1 MAKLQERAERMK
13 STLNTR
19 TIIVIALALSS
30 IVVIRQNITTQLG
43 VIIMAL
49 ILLVLQEER
58 RAIFSRLTGRLKHF
72 WIAFLAIMILQV
84 LFRRDG
90 DVIFQFHILKITQTG
105 IYYGITVAL
114 RLINLILIADLLF
127 RISSAEYM
135 LAFKAWHIPFEISFL
150 ITTVI
155 RFIPDYYRLFLAYR
169 ETLYLRNIEIRKL
182 SIKNKLSVLVALLIP
197 VLTANLAD
205 VKSRAVAL
213 DMKAFRL
220 YPQRTYLH
228 EARLR
233 GQDYLIQFLSLIIFL
248 FVILVF

>member
-1 MAKLQERAERMK
+1 MK

-19 TIIVIALALSS
+19 TIIIIALALSS
-30 IVVIRQNITTQLG
+30 MVVIRQNITTQIG
-43 VIIMAL
+43 VIVIAL
-49 ILLVLQEER
+49 ILLALQNDR
-58 RAIFSRLTGRLKHF
+58 RAIFTRLTGRLKHF
-72 WIAFLAIMILQV
+72 WIAFLAIMILQI

-90 DVIFQFHILKITQTG
+90 EIIFQFHILKITETG

-114 RLINLILIADLLF
+114 RLINLILIAGLLF

-155 RFIPDYYRLFLAYR
+155 RFIPDYYRLFIAYR
-169 ETLYLRNIEIRKL
+169 ETLYLRNIEIKKL

-205 VKSRAVAL
+205 VKTRSVAL
-213 DMKAFRL
+213 DLKGFRL

-228 EARLR
+228 ETRLKAH
-233 GQDYLIQFLSLIIFL
+233 DYLIQLLTMVVFL
-248 FVILVF
+248 FVILVI